1 MSDPVEKK
9 LRATYQDV
17 LDAPESK
24 VAEIIAGEL
33 HLSPRP
39 GAPHARVATVVGNVL
54 SQFDGGSGGPGGW
67 TFLDEPELHLGDDIV
82 IPDLAGWREARM
94 PIVPNDPFVTL
105 APDWICEVISESTE
119 KRDRMQKMP
128 IYAAAGVDHAWLV
141 HPKYRTIEVFRRQAD
156 KWLVVASYDDAKPAR
171 IEPFDAIELDAAR
184 LWAKTPLPT
193 RASDGSVYYEYEKR
207 AL

>member
-1 MSDPVEKK
+1 MDPADKK
-9 LRATYQDV
+9 KRATYQDV
-17 LDAPESK
+17 LDAPEYK

-33 HLSPRP
+33 HVSPRP
-39 GAPHARVATVVGNVL
+39 GAPHTRVATVIGHVL

-67 TFLDEPELHLGDDIV
+67 TFLDEPELHFGDDIV

-94 PIVPNDPFVTL
+94 PIVPNDPFLTI
-105 APDWICEVISESTE
+105 APDWICEVISDSTE

-128 IYAAAGVDHAWLV
+128 IYARAGVDLAWLV
-141 HPKYRTIEVFRRQAD
+141 HPKYRTIEVFRRQANS
-156 KWLVVASYDDAKPAR
+156 WLNLALYDDAKAAR
-171 IEPFDAIELDAAR
+171 IAPFEAIELDLTR

-193 RASDGSVYYEYEKR
+193 RASDGSVYYEYERR